1 MINLLSS
8 RIECYG
14 RSLKLK
20 NKGIILDHV
29 DLEILHT
36 LQEDSRQ
43 TFTAIGKRLKIA
55 HSTVYDRVKKME
67 EQRIIRGYM
76 ALVDLEKAG
85 VKNVLAVVTV
95 YTDPKETEGVAE
107 KLTKSCKVLEV
118 YTSLSDELVIMAKV
132 WAENQEELHE
142 FIANWV
148 APLQGVL
155 RIRTSIITK
164 KLKETHFSM
173 ENYLKRLHL

>member
-1 MINLLSS
+1 
-8 RIECYG
+8 
-14 RSLKLK
+14 LKLK
-20 NKGIILDHV
+20 NKAVTLDRI
-29 DLEILHT
+29 DLEILHA

-43 TFTAIGKRLKIA
+43 TYTTIGKCLRIA

-67 EQRIIRGYM
+67 EQKIIRGYTV
-76 ALVDLEKAG
+76 LVDLEKAG
-85 VKNVLAVVTV
+85 IRNVVAVVTV

-107 KLTKSCKVLEV
+107 KLAKSCQVLEV
-118 YTSLSDELVIMAKV
+118 YTSLSDELLIMAKV
-132 WAENQEELHE
+132 WAGSQEELHE

-164 KLKETHFSM
+164 KLKETCFSI
-173 ENYLKRLHL
+173 ENYSKRLHL

>member
-1 MINLLSS
+1 
-8 RIECYG
+8 
-14 RSLKLK
+14 LKLK
-20 NKGIILDHV
+20 NKEVTLDRA
-29 DLEILHT
+29 DLEILHA

-43 TFTAIGKRLKIA
+43 TYTAIGKRLKVS

-67 EQRIIRGYM
+67 EQKIIKGYT
-76 ALVDLEKAG
+76 ALVDLDKAK
-85 VKNVLAVVTV
+85 VRNVLAVVTV
-95 YTDPKETEGVAE
+95 YTDPKETERVAE
-107 KLTKSCKVLEV
+107 KLAESCKVLEV

-132 WAENQEELHE
+132 WAGSQEELHE

-164 KLKETHFSM
+164 KMKETYFSI
-173 ENYLKRLHL
+173 ENYSKRLHL